1 MQYPKCILFAAL
13 AAAASLPSAP
23 AQTQSYTNASLK
35 GTYVFTETGLPSAA
49 GAIASAGLLTADGN
63 GGISGTITQ
72 RIPGQ
77 FAASRG
83 AIGTYQINQDGS
95 GSLTLSATA
104 PGNEDDVVTRRYQMV
119 FSKAGLTGVSAD
131 QGLFGVI
138 GLALQ
143 TGSAGVTLAGLKG
156 RYAFSETGTVNH
168 TSTHVGM
175 GTIELDGSGAATG
188 SVEFRTLGRSVESRR
203 LSGVYTVSG
212 AGLGEMTLQFTEPS
226 AEEGE
231 TETTQFRFA
240 IIVAGQDLVGV
251 RLDNGVNAVS
261 RLARQ

>member
-1 MQYPKCILFAAL
+1 MQYPKCILFTVM

-23 AQTQSYTNASLK
+23 AQTQTYTNSSLK

-49 GAIASAGLLTADGN
+49 GAIAAAGVLTADGN
-63 GGISGTITQ
+63 GGVSGTITQ
-72 RIPGQ
+72 RLPGQ

-83 AIGTYQINQDGS
+83 ATGTYQINQDGT
-95 GSLTLSATA
+95 GNLTLSATA
-104 PGNEDDVVTRRYQMV
+104 PGSEDDVVTRRYQVV

-131 QGLFGVI
+131 QGLFGVV
-138 GLALQ
+138 GMTVQ
-143 TGSAGVTLAGLKG
+143 TESTGVTLAGLKG
-156 RYAFSETGTVNH
+156 RYAFSETGAVNH
-168 TSTHVGM
+168 TSTHLAI
-175 GTIELDGSGAATG
+175 GTIELDGSGAVTG
-188 SVEFRTLGRSVESRR
+188 SVEFRTLGRSVVSRR
-203 LSGVYTVSG
+203 LTGVYTVSG
-212 AGLGEMTLQFTEPS
+212 AGLGEMTLQYSEPS